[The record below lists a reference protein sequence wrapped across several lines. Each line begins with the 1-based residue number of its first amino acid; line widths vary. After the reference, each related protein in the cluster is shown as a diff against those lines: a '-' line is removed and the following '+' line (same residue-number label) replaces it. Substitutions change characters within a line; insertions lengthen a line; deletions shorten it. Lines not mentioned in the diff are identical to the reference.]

1 VRDPAT
7 LLDDLHRLAHDLR
20 WSWHE
25 PIELLFE
32 ELDPDGWRRSG
43 RDPVAMLA
51 SVSEERLAAAL
62 VHPTFADRVAAGVA
76 ELEASLAASDTWYA
90 RSGADP
96 DRLVAYLS
104 AEFALTDCLR
114 IYSGGL
120 GALAGDHLRSASDL
134 GVPLVAVGLAYRD
147 GYFTQA
153 LDASGWQQESAAR
166 NDFAAGP
173 ARPVERDGERVLVPV
188 EVGDGTVQVAAWEVT
203 VGRVRLLLLDTDVD
217 GNAHHHRTITGQLYG
232 GDDDTR
238 LRQELILGVGA
249 VRLLAELGLRPA
261 TYHLNEGHAAF
272 AALERLRVH
281 LADGAG
287 SDRPD
292 GAGFDFPD
300 GAGFGD
306 ALARV
311 RDELVFTTHTPV
323 PAGHDRF
330 VHGAAAWHLAPLAE
344 RAGVAFDRLWQ
355 LAVDGDGLWS
365 QTVLAVR
372 TSRSVNG
379 VARLHG
385 AVSRAML
392 APLYGASDPDEVP
405 IGHVTNGVHP
415 SRWVGRELADLY
427 DWHLGPE
434 WRTTVDPQVWQRV
447 RAVDPAVLW
456 RAHTAAR
463 YRLVRTARERL
474 SAQTRRVG
482 SGPDG
487 RGLDPDALTL
497 GFARRFATYKRGTLL
512 AHDVDRLVQLLAD
525 EDRPVQLLLAG
536 KAHPRDEAGKHVI
549 QHLVRLSRDARFRGR
564 IAVLEGYDLH
574 LARTLVG
581 GVDVWLNTPL
591 RPLEASGTSGMKAA
605 MNGVLNASILDGWW
619 DEAVAD
625 HADEAEVGFGWVI
638 GGRDEDGDRDRRDR
652 ADAGSLYAVLD
663 EVVAT
668 FHDRDTDGIP
678 ARWVAMMQD
687 AIALLAPAYSTHR
700 MVADYVDQVYAA
712 GPVPAG
718 RSAAASR

>member
-7 LLDDLHRLAHDLR
+7 LLEDLYRLARDLR

-25 PIELLFE
+25 TTELLFE

-43 RDPVAMLA
+43 RDPVATLA
-51 SVSEERLAAAL
+51 GVSDGRLTSAL
-62 VHPTFADRVAAGVA
+62 AHPTFADRVAAAVA
-76 ELEASLAASDTWYA
+76 EREASLAATDTWYA
-90 RSGADP
+90 RSGPDHLLTDP
-96 DRLVAYLS
+96 DHLVAYLS

-147 GYFTQA
+147 GYFTQT
-153 LDASGWQQESAAR
+153 LDASGWQQEAPAR

-173 ARPVERDGERVLVPV
+173 ARPVERDGQRVLVPV
-188 EVGDGTVQVAAWEVT
+188 EVGDGTVRVAAWEVT
-203 VGRVRLLLLDTDVD
+203 VGRVRLFLLDTDVD

-232 GDDDTR
+232 GDEDTR

-249 VRLLAELGLRPA
+249 VRLLAALGLQPA

-281 LADGAG
+281 LAGSAG
-287 SDRPD
+287 TGDAG
-292 GAGFDFPD
+292 GAGFE
-300 GAGFGD
+300 D
-306 ALARV
+306 AVARV

-344 RAGVAFDRLWQ
+344 RMGVDVDRLWQ
-355 LAVDGDGLWS
+355 LAVDADGMWS

-392 APLYGASDPDEVP
+392 APIYGADDPAEVP

-415 SRWVGRELADLY
+415 GRWVGRELAALY
-427 DWHLGPE
+427 DWHLGPD
-434 WRTTVDPQVWQRV
+434 WRTTVDPQVWQRI
-447 RAVDPAVLW
+447 RSVDPAVLW

-474 SAQTRRVG
+474 AAQTRRVG
-482 SGPDG
+482 IGPDG
-487 RGLDPDALTL
+487 RGLDPEALTL

-512 AHDVDRLVQLLAD
+512 AHDVDRLVHLLAD

-536 KAHPRDEAGKHVI
+536 KAHPRDEGGKHVI
-549 QHLVRLSRDARFRGR
+549 QHLVGLSRDARFRGR

-619 DEAVAD
+619 DEAVDD
-625 HADEAEVGFGWVI
+625 HADHAEVGFGWVI
-638 GGRDEDGDRDRRDR
+638 GGRDEDDDRERRDR

-663 EVVAT
+663 EVVET
-668 FHDRDTDGIP
+668 FHDRDADGIP
-678 ARWVAMMQD
+678 QRWVAMMQD

-700 MVADYVDQVYAA
+700 MVADYVEQVYAT

-718 RSAAASR
+718 RSGGASR

>member
-7 LLDDLHRLAHDLR
+7 LLDDLHRLARDLR
-20 WSWHE
+20 WSWQE
-25 PIELLFE
+25 PTELLFE

-43 RDPVAMLA
+43 RDPVALLDEVA
-51 SVSEERLAAAL
+51 EQRLVAAAA
-62 VHPTFADRVAAGVA
+62 HPTFADRVAAAVA
-76 ELEASLAASDTWYA
+76 DLEASLAASDTWYA
-90 RSGADP
+90 RTGADP

-166 NDFAAGP
+166 NDFATGP
-173 ARPVERDGERVLVPV
+173 ARPVERDGRRVLVPV
-188 EVGDGTVQVAAWEVT
+188 EVGDGTVQVGAWEVT
-203 VGRVRLLLLDTDVD
+203 VGRVRLFLLDTDVE
-217 GNAHHHRTITGQLYG
+217 GNVPHHRTITGQLYG
-232 GDDDTR
+232 GDEDTR

-249 VRLLAELGLRPA
+249 VRLLTALGLEPA

-281 LADGAG
+281 LG
-287 SDRPD
+287 D
-292 GAGFDFPD
+292 GAGFDH
-300 GAGFGD
+300 AV
-306 ALARV
+306 ARV

-344 RAGVAFDRLWQ
+344 RAGVEFDRLWQ
-355 LAVDGDGLWS
+355 LAVDSDGLWS

-392 APLYGASDPDEVP
+392 APVYGASDPGEVP

-415 SRWVGRELADLY
+415 ARWVGRELADLY
-427 DWHLGPE
+427 DWHLGGD
-434 WRTTVDPQVWQRV
+434 WRTTVDPQVWQRI
-447 RAVDPAVLW
+447 RSVDLAVLW
-456 RAHTAAR
+456 RAHTEAR

-482 SGPDG
+482 AGPDG

-512 AHDVDRLVQLLAD
+512 AHDVDRLVHLLAD

-564 IAVLEGYDLH
+564 IAVLEGYDLD

-591 RPLEASGTSGMKAA
+591 RPFEASGTSGMKAA

-638 GGRDEDGDRDRRDR
+638 GDRDEDGDRDRRDR

-663 EVVAT
+663 EVVDT
-668 FHDRDTDGIP
+668 FHDRDADGVP
-678 ARWVAMMQD
+678 RRWVAMMQD

-700 MVADYVDQVYAA
+700 MVADYVEQVYAV
-712 GPVPAG
+712 GPVAAG
-718 RSAAASR
+718 RR

>member
-7 LLDDLHRLAHDLR
+7 LLDDLHRLARDLR
-20 WSWHE
+20 WSWQE
-25 PIELLFE
+25 PTELLFE

-43 RDPVAMLA
+43 RDPVALLA
-51 SVSEERLAAAL
+51 HVGRERLAAAAA
-62 VHPTFADRVAAGVA
+62 HPTFADRVAAAVA
-76 ELEASLAASDTWYA
+76 DREAALAATDTWYA

-96 DRLVAYLS
+96 DHLVAYLS

-147 GYFTQA
+147 GYFTQT
-153 LDASGWQQESAAR
+153 LDASGWQQESPAR
-166 NDFAAGP
+166 NDFVAGP
-173 ARPVERDGERVLVPV
+173 PRPVERDGERVLVPV

-232 GDDDTR
+232 GDADTR

-249 VRLLAELGLRPA
+249 VRLLAELGLTPSS
-261 TYHLNEGHAAF
+261 YHLNEGHAAF

-281 LADGAG
+281 LGG
-287 SDRPD
+287 
-292 GAGFDFPD
+292 GVGFE
-300 GAGFGD
+300 D
-306 ALARV
+306 AVARV

-344 RAGVAFDRLWQ
+344 RAGVEFDQFWQ

-392 APLYGASDPDEVP
+392 APVYGVSDPADVP

-415 SRWVGRELADLY
+415 ARWVGRELAALY
-427 DWHLGPE
+427 DWHLGPD
-434 WRTTVDPQVWQRV
+434 WRTTVDPQVWQRI
-447 RAVDPAVLW
+447 RSVDPAVLW
-456 RAHTAAR
+456 RAHTEAR

-474 SAQTRRVG
+474 SGQARRVG
-482 SGPDG
+482 AGPDG

-512 AHDVDRLVQLLAD
+512 AHDVDRLVHLLAD

-549 QHLVRLSRDARFRGR
+549 QHLVRLSHDARFRGR

-605 MNGVLNASILDGWW
+605 LNGVLNASILDGWW
-619 DEAVAD
+619 DEAVTD
-625 HADEAEVGFGWVI
+625 HADHAEVGFGWVI
-638 GGRDEDGDRDRRDR
+638 GDRDEDGDRERRDR

-663 EVVAT
+663 EVVDT
-668 FHDRDTDGIP
+668 FHDRDADGIP
-678 ARWVAMMQD
+678 RRWVTMMQD

-700 MVADYVDQVYAA
+700 MVADYVEQVYAA
-712 GPVPAG
+712 RPVAAG
-718 RSAAASR
+718 RR